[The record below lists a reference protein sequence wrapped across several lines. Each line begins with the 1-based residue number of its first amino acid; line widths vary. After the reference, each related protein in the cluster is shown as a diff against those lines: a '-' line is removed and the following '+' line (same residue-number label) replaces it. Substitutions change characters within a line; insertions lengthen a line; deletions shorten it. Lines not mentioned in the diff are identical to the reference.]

1 VIAAGTDEQLEI
13 CRKEIECD
21 PRAWIAQELV
31 QLSSHPTFIDGRLE
45 PRHVDYGLRAR
56 RRSHHSDSHG
66 GSRASRWRGSFVV
79 NSSQGGGSKDTWVL
93 AGPEAADAL
102 AARRGPVLGRA
113 HLERAE
119 DTARLLD
126 VTYHGLLEGGGS
138 DAPMALQEVLDALQ
152 LSGAFRSRH
161 RKVTAEALVQFLVLD
176 ESHSSSI
183 AAAIS
188 RAREN
193 ARNVRE
199 HLSTELWEALNS
211 TYLELRAEGR
221 AEELAAHPHEFYR
234 RVRSRCQLVAGAA
247 SETMAR
253 RDAWRFLL
261 LGRLVE
267 RAEMTCRLLRVRAPR
282 TNGDGSDDIHYW
294 LVMLN
299 AVSALESYAR
309 RFGAEVTPARVLE
322 YLVLAPDF
330 PRSVLFCLRGIEG
343 GVAAPAVRRALSRIR
358 AELEYQDVGELLDR
372 GAANALERTRR
383 GIAEISERI
392 EGCYFANGPIPERHV
407 YEAV

>member
-1 VIAAGTDEQLEI
+1 MLSRHAEDLFWAG
-13 CRKEIECD
+13 R
-21 PRAWIAQELV
+21 
-31 QLSSHPTFIDGRLE
+31 
-45 PRHVDYGLRAR
+45 Y
-56 RRSHHSDSHG
+56 
-66 GSRASRWRGSFVV
+66 
-79 NSSQGGGSKDTWVL
+79 
-93 AGPEAADAL
+93 
-102 AARRGPVLGRA
+102 
-113 HLERAE
+113 LERAE

-138 DAPMALQEVLDALQ
+138 DAPMALQEVLDALH
-152 LSGAFRSRH
+152 LSSAFRSRH
-161 RKVTAEALVQFLVLD
+161 RKVTAAAVEQFLVLD

-183 AAAIS
+183 VAAIS

-193 ARNVRE
+193 GRNVRE
-199 HLSTELWEALNS
+199 HLSTELWEALNT
-211 TYLELRAEGR
+211 TYLDLRAEGR

-282 TNGDGSDDIHYW
+282 ANGDDAHDDIHYW

-309 RFGAEVTPARVLE
+309 RFGAEITPARVLE
-322 YLVLAPDF
+322 FLVLAPDF
-330 PRSVLFCLRGIEG
+330 PRSVLFCLRGIETQLGGLEG
-343 GVAAPAVRRALSRIR
+343 GVAAPALRRALSRIR
-358 AELEYQDVGELLDR
+358 AELEYQDVAELLDR
-372 GAANALERTRR
+372 GAVAALERTRR

-392 EGCYFANGPIPERHV
+392 ESCYFANGPIPERHV